1 MQIGELTA
9 VQYASCNGW
18 VNCTA
23 GREALSKPCTARCA
37 DRASPPPPLWV
48 WVATPAPPP
57 VGVGVGSAPAPPLW
71 VWERAALP
79 DDWLQEK
86 LIKPMKIQ

>member
-1 MQIGELTA
+1 MPG
-9 VQYASCNGW
+9 SCLP
-18 VNCTA
+18 A
-23 GREALSKPCTARCA
+23 ALPVGVGCNPR
-37 DRASPPPPLWV
+37 L
-48 WVATPAPPP
+48 PP